1 MSKNG
6 TKNAPK
12 NGAKKLTFKQ
22 IERRHGSEWVL
33 LDDLDVD
40 KYLHIK
46 RATVLAH
53 SPSHDKV
60 FRQAMKLKPKH
71 FAFIYI
77 GEVVPKDMVFVV

>member
-1 MSKNG
+1 MNKNG
-6 TKNAPK
+6 TRTALRNE
-12 NGAKKLTFKQ
+12 AKKLTFRQ
-22 IERRHGSEWVL
+22 IEKQHDSEWVL

-40 KYLHIK
+40 KYLRIK